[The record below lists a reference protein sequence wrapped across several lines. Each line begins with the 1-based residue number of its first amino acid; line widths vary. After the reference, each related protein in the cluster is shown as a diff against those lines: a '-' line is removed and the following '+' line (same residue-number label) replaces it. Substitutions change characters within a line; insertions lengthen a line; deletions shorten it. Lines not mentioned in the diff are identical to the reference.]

1 MKTTN
6 VTVPWTEGL
15 HLRLAAKLVRLAKR
29 FRSQIHIQRGNL
41 RAEATSILSVVLLCA
56 AMSTTLQI
64 NADGPDEEEAVSAI
78 EEFFSEMPSNGS

>member
-1 MKTTN
+1 MKTTS
-6 VTVPWTEGL
+6 VIVPWTEGL

-29 FRSQIHIQRGNL
+29 FRSEIQIQRGNL
-41 RAEATSILSVVLLCA
+41 HAEATSILSVLLLCA

-78 EEFFSEMPSNGS
+78 EQFFTENPPGSS